1 MMRRTL
7 LVLAV
12 SSAAGLSCGLPR
24 AAPACS
30 RSQPAAVR
38 MLAKKSK
45 KAANAEEVV
54 AAPAEAVAVEPV
66 AVEQVAVEPVAAEVM
81 GGWDSIFPVEQPQLW
96 EAHRVTAK
104 APSYDQVFQALSAT
118 PDESLRDFVNVNR
131 DLLDYR
137 FMYQMTGNVLR
148 KQNTGDAAGSA
159 ELRTLRDEVL
169 RWAQRFDA
177 ALFQAIVAAEGR
189 LGQLLAQ
196 YMTPGASPSAE
207 EVVQAAGS
215 KPLEVRA
222 SPPPPTPPPPPA
234 QVFAFWL
241 VVRSAAA
248 AWRLKLGMDSVAELA
263 EQKLKEL
270 SEVAEAIEAQPEAS
284 MARRSLGQLPQLLA
298 IGDIIVPAAA
308 SARTQLA
315 AIEPE
320 AEAQLR
326 LLRAAGCVACAC
338 QRHAFEAYNPMVRQA
353 AGVYD
358 TLLYGEPRGIEG
370 QDIASP
376 KREGFESRLVQMAF
390 EADASLPKEYR
401 QLFW

>member
-1 MMRRTL
+1 
-7 LVLAV
+7 
-12 SSAAGLSCGLPR
+12 
-24 AAPACS
+24 
-30 RSQPAAVR
+30 
-38 MLAKKSK
+38 MLAKKAK
-45 KAANAEEVV
+45 GKAAAADEVV

-66 AVEQVAVEPVAAEVM
+66 AAEPVAVEAVAAEAL

-96 EAHRVTAK
+96 EAHRVTAR
-104 APSYDQVFQALSAT
+104 APSYDQIFQALKAT
-118 PDESLRDFVNVNR
+118 SDESLRDFVNVNR

-207 EVVQAAGS
+207 EVVAAAGS
-215 KPLEVRA
+215 KPLE
-222 SPPPPTPPPPPA
+222 
-234 QVFAFWL
+234 VFAFWL

-248 AWRLKLGMDSVAELA
+248 AWRLKLGMESVAELA

-298 IGDIIVPAAA
+298 IGDIIVPEAA
-308 SARTQLA
+308 SARAQLA

-320 AEAQLR
+320 PEAQLR
-326 LLRAAGCVACAC
+326 LLRGAGCVACAC

>member
-66 AVEQVAVEPVAAEVM
+66 AVDQVAVEPVAAEVM

-222 SPPPPTPPPPPA
+222 SPPPP
-234 QVFAFWL
+234 
-241 VVRSAAA
+241 
-248 AWRLKLGMDSVAELA
+248 
-263 EQKLKEL
+263 
-270 SEVAEAIEAQPEAS
+270 
-284 MARRSLGQLPQLLA
+284 
-298 IGDIIVPAAA
+298 
-308 SARTQLA
+308 
-315 AIEPE
+315 
-320 AEAQLR
+320 LR
-326 LLRAAGCVACAC
+326 
-338 QRHAFEAYNPMVRQA
+338 Q
-353 AGVYD
+353 
-358 TLLYGEPRGIEG
+358 
-370 QDIASP
+370 
-376 KREGFESRLVQMAF
+376 
-390 EADASLPKEYR
+390 
-401 QLFW
+401 

>member
-1 MMRRTL
+1 MLMRRTL
-7 LVLAV
+7 LALAV

-38 MLAKKSK
+38 MLAKKAK
-45 KAANAEEVV
+45 GKAAAADEVV

-66 AVEQVAVEPVAAEVM
+66 AAEPVAVEAVAAEAL

-96 EAHRVTAK
+96 EAHRGTAR
-104 APSYDQVFQALSAT
+104 APSYDQIFQALKAT
-118 PDESLRDFVNVNR
+118 SDESLRDFVNVNR

-207 EVVQAAGS
+207 EVVAAAGS

-222 SPPPPTPPPPPA
+222 SPRLPLPRLPPLRLPILRGSGPPP
-234 QVFAFWL
+234 
-241 VVRSAAA
+241 RSAY
-248 AWRLKLGMDSVAELA
+248 
-263 EQKLKEL
+263 
-270 SEVAEAIEAQPEAS
+270 P
-284 MARRSLGQLPQLLA
+284 AR
-298 IGDIIVPAAA
+298 
-308 SARTQLA
+308 
-315 AIEPE
+315 
-320 AEAQLR
+320 
-326 LLRAAGCVACAC
+326 
-338 QRHAFEAYNPMVRQA
+338 
-353 AGVYD
+353 
-358 TLLYGEPRGIEG
+358 
-370 QDIASP
+370 
-376 KREGFESRLVQMAF
+376 
-390 EADASLPKEYR
+390 
-401 QLFW
+401 